1 LGGLLKFIVT
11 SLDTHSEKPD
21 SKIFL
26 FSMEKANVKADE
38 SIFIGDQIESDI
50 MGAKNA
56 GMFPILIDRY
66 GYYEDFSDALKIKNL
81 DDLKKIF

>member
-1 LGGLLKFIVT
+1 
-11 SLDTHSEKPD
+11 
-21 SKIFL
+21 
-26 FSMEKANVKADE
+26 
-38 SIFIGDQIESDI
+38 

-66 GYYEDFSDALKIKNL
+66 SYYEDFSDALKIKNL

>member
-1 LGGLLKFIVT
+1 
-11 SLDTHSEKPD
+11 
-21 SKIFL
+21 
-26 FSMEKANVKADE
+26 MEKANVKANE

-66 GYYEDFSDALKIKNL
+66 GYYKDFSDTLKIKNL